1 MNPVRIIFS
10 PTGGTRRTAD
20 ALSACWNSPN
30 NSRRDCDL
38 TAPGTDLSSL
48 QLSVRDLVLIALPS
62 YGGRVP
68 ALAAERLA
76 TLRGNGAACVL
87 LCTYGNRAYEDTLIE
102 LADLAE
108 RSGLRILAAV
118 TAVAE
123 HSIAHN
129 YATGRPDTQDQRE
142 LRAFGQRIAEKLTK
156 ETLPEQPLATLP
168 GNRPY
173 KALSTRKLI
182 PAPDDNCNHCGLCAA
197 SCPAQAID
205 PETLHTDEAGC
216 ISCMRCISVCPQQA
230 RHLDPATLALLTEAL
245 RPLCSDRKANELF
258 I

>member
-1 MNPVRIIFS
+1 MNTVRLIFS
-10 PTGGTRRTAD
+10 PTGGTRRAAD
-20 ALSACWNSPN
+20 ALSADWISPN
-30 NSRRDCDL
+30 SSRRDCELSD
-38 TAPGTDLSSL
+38 PGTDLSSL
-48 QLSVRDLVLIALPS
+48 PLSKSDLVLIALPS

-76 TLRGNGAACVL
+76 ALRGNGAACVL

-108 RSGLRILAAV
+108 RSGLSVLAAV
-118 TAVAE
+118 TAVTE
-123 HSIAHN
+123 HSIARC
-129 YATGRPDTQDQRE
+129 YATGRPDEQDRQE
-142 LRAFGQRIAEKLTK
+142 LRAFGQRIAE
-156 ETLPEQPLATLP
+156 TLSARPTTTPALP

-182 PAPDDNCNHCGLCAA
+182 PVPDESCNHCGLCAA
-197 SCPAQAID
+197 SCPVQAID
-205 PETLHTDEAGC
+205 PETLHTDDASC
-216 ISCMRCISVCPQQA
+216 IGCMRCVSVCPQQA